1 MSREITFDADGRRR
15 IRNLE
20 TGGFVPYFDPELG
33 RMTMGFDVG
42 RDRSERRKP
51 VNEKTE
57 RSNLIKELKL
67 NEREI
72 RQLKDREY
80 RGDTTYRKKFDSYE
94 SFIKDIVRVIRK
106 DNKFND
112 EQLRKRQVRIKRAEE
127 KEKKRKEENE
137 RRRILRQAQRQEKAV
152 KELLG
157 EGIKRVSKSTG
168 RMMTNISKR
177 AVRKAEEGMFDAEVR
192 KQASQR
198 ERGTG
203 FSFDQLVKMGVYADR
218 DYGLGS
224 GKTPKY
230 KPSTLRRNRRKANPT
245 KYSDLRRKRPSF
257 YEKAVYRDMRSGAVK
272 VVGKDEER
280 KNYRGYTQQFR
291 RPEGY
296 TDLGGRTDEIQRG
309 RQQGRY
315 TGIYGKFDAEGNPIP
330 QLKAQRFSLEL
341 SRYNRGRG
349 EYGEL
354 ISPDDAL
361 SLDRTEFSNQPP
373 RGFRAN
379 RGVRNVRSYL
389 GESRQARRRLLN
401 DSRYISA
408 TEQAIIDRKIRQT
421 EAEAKRE
428 KEIKEHKKSRLEQE
442 EKIKL
447 LQAQGK
453 ENQARLLELRT
464 EQEREFV
471 EGENLYLREFDSMG
485 QVKFTPARI
494 GDSETKNKV
503 SVVLP
508 DGTIKDVR
516 KSTILKPEEIPTG
529 AIITQPLTEELSP
542 ETEESGGGESFTT
555 GIEEGETTSGSG
567 SSIPSLGSGEGLLEG
582 RDVGEEM
589 EEIVNLER
597 DISQLI
603 RDREMIEQLIQQTQV
618 EELAEDGSNI
628 DNITDQEEQLA
639 TYMESLSDLNSQ
651 IRELKEKSNQ
661 LSIDISSPITYPYI
675 QEEERQNQLSLYES
689 LGSDFFD
696 SVAQSPTFR
705 SARETLAEIIRRPPP
720 TGERVEAPQ
729 PAPEEREQPLTLEEE
744 PEDFTFDR
752 GDLKKKEVKEKI
764 KNRPEGTIGI
774 WSTKFPQEKGEKR
787 MIFYTRDEWKSILE
801 KSGVSK
807 RKINANLKNFDK
819 GGTKGGGEFAINDQ
833 KILSQMGIIPKGQGV
848 VDARSVVGQLD

>member
-1 MSREITFDADGRRR
+1 M
-15 IRNLE
+15 
-20 TGGFVPYFDPELG
+20 LG
-33 RMTMGFDVG
+33 RGTWYWG
-42 RDRSERRKP
+42 RYQPPLRETEEEYEERRKL
-51 VNEKTE
+51 T
-57 RSNLIKELKL
+57 KELKL
-67 NEREI
+67 NERER
-72 RQLKDREY
+72 RQIIDRLRTDRRLLGFSNYDE
-80 RGDTTYRKKFDSYE
+80 RFRWEVKTLRS
-94 SFIKDIVRVIRK
+94 

-112 EQLRKRQVRIKRAEE
+112 EQERKRQVRMKRAEAE
-127 KEKKRKEENE
+127 AFQRRVERDKQKKLK
-137 RRRILRQAQRQEKAV
+137 QAELQEKAV
-152 KELLG
+152 RELLG
-157 EGIKRVSKSTG
+157 EGRKRIRKSTG
-168 RMMTNISKR
+168 RMMINISKR
-177 AVRKAEEGMFDAEVR
+177 ATRRAEEKMFNEEVKRRTTRKRNIYTGGMRETLDEDFLDKVVR
-192 KQASQR
+192 
-198 ERGTG
+198 G
-203 FSFDQLVKMGVYADR
+203 YA
-218 DYGLGS
+218 
-224 GKTPKY
+224 PKY
-230 KPSTLRRNRRKANPT
+230 KPSTLRRNRKKANPT

-280 KNYRGYTQQFR
+280 KNYGGFTQQFR

-296 TDLGGRTDEIQRG
+296 TDTIHNTANIPRKGKG
-309 RQQGRY
+309 QQGRFFG
-315 TGIYGKFDAEGNPIP
+315 TAYGVPDRNDPTRAR
-330 QLKAQRFSLEL
+330 RFNMEL
-341 SRYNRGRG
+341 ARLGVGRGERG

-354 ISPDDAL
+354 LPPDDAL

-379 RGVRNVRSYL
+379 RGVRSVRSYL
-389 GESRQARRRLLN
+389 GESREARRKLLS

-453 ENQARLLELRT
+453 ENQARLLELRN

-471 EGENLYLREFDSMG
+471 EGENLFLRQFDSAG
-485 QVKFTPARI
+485 QVKFTPATI

-503 SVVLP
+503 SVILP

-542 ETEESGGGESFTT
+542 ETEESGGGASFAT

-582 RDVGEEM
+582 GDVGEEM
-589 EEIVNLER
+589 EEIVNLEK

-628 DNITDQEEQLA
+628 DDITEQEEQLA
-639 TYMESLSDLNSQ
+639 TYMESLSDLNNQ
-651 IRELKEKSNQ
+651 IRELKERSNQ
-661 LSIDISSPITYPYI
+661 LSIDISSPITYPNI
-675 QEEERQNQLSLYES
+675 QEEERQNQLTLYES

-696 SVAQSPTFR
+696 SVAQSPNFR
-705 SARETLAEIIRRPPP
+705 NAREKLAEIIQRPPP
-720 TGERVEAPQ
+720 TGETQVEAPQ
-729 PAPEEREQPLTLEEE
+729 PEGEKPKEELTLEEA

-752 GDLKKKEVKEKI
+752 ADLKKKEVKEKI

-774 WSTKFPQEKGEKR
+774 WSTKYPQEKGEKR

-807 RKINANLKNFDK
+807 KKINSNLKNFDK
-819 GGTKGGGEFAINDQ
+819 GGTKGSGEFALNDQ
-833 KILSQMGIIPKGQGV
+833 KILAQMGLIPKGQGV
-848 VDARSVVGQLD
+848 VDARSEVGQLD